1 MRSVKEIKA
10 EISSLKKEMKENGIR
25 VTSFMNRQPSLQ
37 ADRANERLFAL
48 KCELKKCF
56 EWDISKVKRDLPDV
70 TVSIYGAI
78 HVAKISGRMQDF
90 ATVSVDTSPVPG
102 TGNWCSWE
110 VAWST
115 VVSCLNEGRP
125 IKIAT

>member
-10 EISSLKKEMKENGIR
+10 DISSLKKEMKESGIR
-25 VTSFMNRQPSLQ
+25 VTSFMNRQPSIQ
-37 ADRANERLFAL
+37 AARANERLFAL
-48 KCELKKCF
+48 KCELEKCF
-56 EWDISKVKRDLPDV
+56 EWDIGKVKTELPEIQ
-70 TVSIYGAI
+70 VSIYGDI
-78 HVAKISGRMQDF
+78 KIAKMSGRMQDF
-90 ATVSVDTSPVPG
+90 ATVSVEAG

-115 VVSCLNEGRP
+115 VVRCLNEGRP